1 MTEPV
6 PAASGEVPGALA
18 TEALGFRQIARLFVR
33 AWPFIRP
40 VRRHVLAYMLIEVA
54 NFAWGALTG
63 MVIFGAIYNSLLLA
77 APLTPLVAGILQLD
91 PASWVETARLTA
103 DQRTQLVG
111 GIIVLAVVGTAVGQ
125 VIGHANAFYRIWI
138 EQQINQGLRLH
149 VMRTWRALSLRFH
162 AQSNAGDAVFRVLQ
176 DSAMVTGILK
186 SLVMEPALAC
196 ISLALGLAILAALS
210 PGLALAAGLVSLPL
224 VLLVRWTTPILRR
237 SFGRAR
243 AANAVLTDFVQ
254 ESMEGV
260 RTLKAER
267 LEADRLAGFRA
278 RSEAALLASGTARTQ
293 LTFANFAAF
302 LIGAAPLVGMELYA
316 AFQAHLQGPTF
327 LHQVLAGFGFAVWNL
342 GAQDQ
347 ARTRARAAVSGASGL
362 AGLWHAAQDMAMAL
376 ARVYQILDLVPD
388 IRDRPGAVP
397 FSGPAPTVGVE
408 GVGFGY
414 PGRSVLDGVDFE
426 ARRGEITAL
435 LGPTGSGKSTLS
447 LLMLR
452 LLEPD
457 CGRITF
463 DGRDVRDFT
472 VESVRRAT
480 SLGTQENSLFS
491 GTIADN
497 IRIGRPDA
505 TDGEV
510 AEAARLAC
518 LDDLVA
524 TLPKGYQTPVGG
536 RALELSTGQRQ
547 RLVIARALLKASPVL
562 VLDEPT
568 ASLDAATERALIENL
583 RAWAKD
589 RTVILITHRLSTAA
603 CADQVVLLE
612 AGRVSE
618 AGAPEAL
625 SGTGGAYARLLAAA
639 SPGAAA

>member
-1 MTEPV
+1 MTEPG
-6 PAASGEVPGALA
+6 PAAFGEIPGALA

-54 NFAWGALTG
+54 NFAWGTLTG

-77 APLTPLVAGILQLD
+77 APLTPLIAGILQLD
-91 PASWVETARLTA
+91 PVAWVETARLTA
-103 DQRTQLVG
+103 AQRTQLVG
-111 GIIVLAVVGTAVGQ
+111 GIIVLAVIGTAVGQ

-138 EQQINQGLRLH
+138 EQQINQRLRLH
-149 VMRTWRALSLRFH
+149 LMRTWRALSLRFH
-162 AQSNAGDAVFRVLQ
+162 ARSNAGDVVFRVLQ
-176 DSAMVTGILK
+176 DSAMVTGVLK
-186 SLVMEPALAC
+186 SLVMDPALAC

-224 VLLVRWTTPILRR
+224 VMLLRWTTPILRQ
-237 SFGRAR
+237 SFGTAR

-267 LEADRLAGFRA
+267 LEGDRLAAFQA
-278 RSEAALLASGTARTQ
+278 RSEAALVASGTARTQ

-347 ARTRARAAVSGASGL
+347 ARARSRAAVAGASGL
-362 AGLWHAAQDMAMAL
+362 AGLWHRAQDMAMAL

-388 IRDRPGAVP
+388 IRDRPGVVP

-408 GVGFGY
+408 GVSFSY

-447 LLMLR
+447 LLLLR

-457 CGRITF
+457 RGRITF

-472 VESVRRAT
+472 VELVRRAT

-524 TLPKGYQTPVGG
+524 TLPQGYQTPVGG
-536 RALELSTGQRQ
+536 RAMELSTGQRQ
-547 RLVIARALLKASPVL
+547 RLVIARALLKASSVL

-583 RAWAKD
+583 RSWAKD

-603 CADQVVLLE
+603 CADQVVLVDS
-612 AGRVSE
+612 GRISE
-618 AGAPEAL
+618 AGAPEVL
-625 SGTGGAYARLLAAA
+625 VRTGGAYARLLAAA
-639 SPGAAA
+639 NPEGAR